1 MDGIKFKNFDYSENG
16 MTIHVEWW
24 AKDFVATYHTELSDL
39 KTGLHMM
46 YMIPKA
52 YSEEMIRTEYC
63 SDVCEALK
71 DAYNLLKENPDF
83 VKNFPEEY
91 VNHFKEQDDELAK
104 WQEERRTK
112 RNLFKAGELS
122 EKEWT
127 SFCKKYNDVKWSL
140 RMEKDEY
147 HRQYACRLSKGKY
160 PLTNILRDY
169 LESQLAKNL

>member
-24 AKDFVATYHTELSDL
+24 AKDFVATYQTELGDL
-39 KTGLHMM
+39 KTGLH
-46 YMIPKA
+46 
-52 YSEEMIRTEYC
+52 T
-63 SDVCEALK
+63 
-71 DAYNLLKENPDF
+71 DF

-91 VNHFKEQDDELAK
+91 ANHFKEQDDELAK

-112 RNLFKAGELS
+112 RKLFKAGELS

-169 LESQLAKNL
+169 LESHLAKKS